1 LFGSGFR
8 AVQVLGGGG
17 LVVKEDTLAW
27 FNKKKNKKIK
37 EERRGLCRLEDG
49 SYGVNG
55 CGVCLGEKVA
65 VAAGS
70 DSLVWRR

>member
-1 LFGSGFR
+1 LDR
-8 AVQVLGGGG
+8 VLGQFKCLEVVVWWSRRIRWLG
-17 LVVKEDTLAW
+17 LT
-27 FNKKKNKKIK
+27 KKNKKIK

>member
-1 LFGSGFR
+1 
-8 AVQVLGGGG
+8 
-17 LVVKEDTLAW
+17 LAW
-27 FNKKKNKKIK
+27 LNKKKKKKK
-37 EERRGLCRLEDG
+37 EESRGLCRLEDG

>member
-27 FNKKKNKKIK
+27 FNKKKK
-37 EERRGLCRLEDG
+37 EESRGLCRLEDG

>member
-1 LFGSGFR
+1 M
-8 AVQVLGGGG
+8 LGGGG

-27 FNKKKNKKIK
+27 FNKKEKRK
-37 EERRGLCRLEDG
+37 EESRGLCRLEDG

-65 VAAGS
+65 VAGGS